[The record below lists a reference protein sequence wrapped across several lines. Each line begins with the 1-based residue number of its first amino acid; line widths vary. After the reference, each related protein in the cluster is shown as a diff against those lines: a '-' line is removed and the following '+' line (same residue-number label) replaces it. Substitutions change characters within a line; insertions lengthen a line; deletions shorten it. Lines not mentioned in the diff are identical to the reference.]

1 MNTFN
6 FKSLDIVEGMRIF
19 LGNFLMKGGKLS
31 IKFKNKLTKFKNKFY
46 KIYKI

>member
-19 LGNFLMKGGKLS
+19 LGNFLMKGESQQIFRILENFND
-31 IKFKNKLTKFKNKFY
+31 IFFD
-46 KIYKI
+46 